1 MSPTQK
7 AEQSL
12 FHNPDEDIS
21 GDVHVGHTHYFSK
34 THAYTHTQMFSSKIL
49 SILIK
54 FERFII

>member
-21 GDVHVGHTHYFSK
+21 GDVHVHTHYNSK
-34 THAYTHTQMFSSKIL
+34 THAQTNKNKCLVQKY
-49 SILIK
+49 
-54 FERFII
+54 